1 MPLTPSMC
9 ACAQS
14 PSHLWLCNP
23 TDCSPLGSVHRIFQA
38 RMMGSVTISPS
49 RGSSPPRDATQVSCI
64 SCTSRRTLPLS
75 HLGSPHHPICRTFHL
90 SSTLD
95 SRPVG
100 LLPCLRFFLYQIPP
114 HISQPSSQGFAL
126 KCLLLVSTTL
136 SSYLPAFFRAQ
147 HISHI
152 ETLYILY
159 DLLPELN
166 VFWELASFHLW
177 IPVLGTLLNK
187 WVLTDWIIKVQFCP
201 RFLVFVVM
209 LLPIEFFAPSRLG
222 AESGYRRDSLN

>member
-1 MPLTPSMC
+1 MNQKLADIQPGYRKGRETRDQI
-9 ACAQS
+9 ADIHWIIEKAKE
-14 PSHLWLCNP
+14 
-23 TDCSPLGSVHRIFQA
+23 FQKN
-38 RMMGSVTISPS
+38 IYFCFI
-49 RGSSPPRDATQVSCI
+49 D
-64 SCTSRRTLPLS
+64 LPLS
-75 HLGSPHHPICRTFHL
+75 HLGSPHRPICRTFHL

-100 LLPCLRFFLYQIPP
+100 LLPYLRFFLYQIPP
-114 HISQPSSQGFAL
+114 HISQPSSQGFTL

-136 SSYLPAFFRAQ
+136 SSYLHAFFRAQ

-177 IPVLGTLLNK
+177 IPVLRTLLNK

-209 LLPIEFFAPSRLG
+209 LLPIEFFSPSRLG